1 MSLNS
6 IIVPVFNEEK
16 NIIKF
21 YNSFLSVA
29 KQMKNEYELIFVDDG
44 SIDSSLQ
51 IIKNIV
57 KTDDKVKFLSFSRNF
72 GKEAAMFAGLEKA
85 SGDYVAIVDCD
96 GQDPIEL
103 LPKME
108 ELILTGNYGCIATRR
123 KDRKGEQKIRSFF
136 SSTFYKVFNKISKIK
151 LETGVRDYRIMT
163 KQMVN
168 AIIELKEFNRFSK
181 GLFCWVGFKTKYLEF
196 DNVKRIEGTSKW
208 SLYKLFLYSFEAITS
223 FSDIPLFIS
232 SLFGILFLFIS
243 LLIAGI
249 YIFKTLFFGEIVKG
263 FPTLICS
270 IFLIG
275 GIQLFCIGIL
285 GQYLAKLYTETKK
298 RPIYIVKEMNL

>member
-1 MSLNS
+1 MSLTS
-6 IIVPVFNEEK
+6 VIVPIFNEEK
-16 NIIKF
+16 NIKNF
-21 YNSFLSVA
+21 HNSIISVV
-29 KQMKNEYELIFVDDG
+29 KQMKNEYEIVFVDDG
-44 SIDSSLQ
+44 STDCSLK
-51 IIKNIV
+51 IIKELISV
-57 KTDDKVKFLSFSRNF
+57 DEKIKYISFSRNF
-72 GKEAAMFAGLEKA
+72 GKEAAIFAGLEKA
-85 SGDYVAIVDCD
+85 YGDYIVIIDCD

-108 ELILTGNYGCIATRR
+108 ELILTGNYDCIATRR
-123 KDRKGEQKIRSFF
+123 KDRKGEHKIRSFL
-136 SSTFYKVFNKISKIK
+136 SNTFYKIFNKISKIQ
-151 LETGVRDYRIMT
+151 LEPGVRDYRIMT
-163 KQMVN
+163 KQMVQ
-168 AIIELKEFNRFSK
+168 AITELKEFNRFSK

-196 DNVKRIEGTSKW
+196 DNLIRIEGTSKW
-208 SLYKLFLYSFEAITS
+208 SIYKLFLYSFEAITS
-223 FSDIPLFIS
+223 FSDVPLFIS

-270 IFLIG
+270 IFLIS